1 MTMVLGYPP
10 DGRRRAVLHLAGMLA
25 RSGGEDL
32 VLCTVVPTPWPPSPA
47 RVDAEYRDELRRNA
61 EAVLEQA
68 RERVGEGV
76 ETSTLVHQARS
87 VAAGLLDV
95 AEQREASVLVIGAG
109 GSTAN
114 RLLHSA
120 HLPLAIAPRG
130 FRASAGAR
138 VERVTAA
145 FGGAD
150 DELVVQAGTVA
161 ARVGAS
167 LRIASFAVRRR
178 APYTVS
184 VGREADDSAITEWV
198 DDIRNAQQEALGR
211 VAEQPA
217 VPADCDA
224 VVGRGE
230 DWEEAL
236 DDLDWAAGDV
246 LVVGSSSVGPV
257 ARVFVGSR
265 SEKIVRHS
273 PVPVVVV
280 PRG

>member
-1 MTMVLGYPP
+1 VTLVVGYPI
-10 DGRRRAVLHLAGMLA
+10 DGRRRAVLHLGGMLA
-25 RSGGEDL
+25 RSRGEDV
-32 VLCTVVPTPWPPSPA
+32 VLCTVIPAAWPPSPA
-47 RVDAEYRDELRRNA
+47 RVDAEYRSYLENEA
-61 EAVLEQA
+61 NAVLERA

-76 ETSTLVHQARS
+76 DVSTVVHHARS
-87 VAAGLLDV
+87 VPAGLLEL
-95 AEQREASVLVIGAG
+95 AEQREASVLVVGAV

-130 FRASAGAR
+130 FRTAADAR
-138 VERVTAA
+138 VARVTAA
-145 FGGAD
+145 FGGSD
-150 DELVVQAGTVA
+150 DDLVVQAGIVA
-161 ARVGAS
+161 AQVGAT
-167 LRIASFAVRRR
+167 LRIASFAVLPR

-184 VGREADDSAITEWV
+184 VGREADDAAMAEWV
-198 DDIRNAQQEALGR
+198 ADIQGLQREALER
-211 VAEQPA
+211 VQQQSA
-217 VPADCDA
+217 VPADCEA

-236 DDLDWAAGDV
+236 DDIEWGPGDV
-246 LVVGSSSVGPV
+246 LAVGSSSVGPV

-280 PRG
+280 PRS